1 MTFMATM
8 GKCSAQLAIGICALM
23 CSTGTSKFHDG
34 VGQLLRVTLVIISIG
49 RPL

>member
-1 MTFMATM
+1 MTVMATM

-23 CSTGTSKFHDG
+23 YSRRTPKFHDR
-34 VGQLLRVTLVIISIG
+34 VGQLLPVTLITISIG